1 MSTTHQL
8 PEVLTRAKVKFD
20 TTNLTISDDMAKRFF
35 WFMLAAVAFMVVVG
49 LWGCSHRA
57 TAPPVVVTQTSLRS
71 DSLVRSLFSMLVS
84 DRREACTDSF
94 VRTECFTEKTTVNE
108 NGDTLRHDTRTEVS
122 TEQHQK
128 LERENRILR
137 LRVDSLERVRN
148 RVDTVPVPYEVR
160 VPCPVERELTWWQ
173 RTRIN
178 AFFPMVMCVAAII
191 AWGFLRRKFNLMK

>member
-1 MSTTHQL
+1 
-8 PEVLTRAKVKFD
+8 
-20 TTNLTISDDMAKRFF
+20 MAKRFF
-35 WFMLAAVAFMVVVG
+35 WFVLAAVVFMVVVG

-84 DRREACTDSF
+84 DRREACTDSL
-94 VRTECFTEKTTVNE
+94 VRTERFTEKTTVNE
-108 NGDTLRHDTRTEVS
+108 RGDTLRHDTRTEVS
-122 TEQHQK
+122 TEQHRA

-137 LRVDSLERVRN
+137 LRVDSLERAN
-148 RVDTVPVPYEVR
+148 IRVDTVPVPYEVR
-160 VPCPVERELTWWQ
+160 VPYPVERELTWWQ